1 MLSVKSAFSI
11 IVVFPSRSQ
20 TRQAG
25 SLTNMHK
32 KRQHKRSSKLR
43 QEHDKTQ
50 FNPPKLTLTQ
60 RVRNR
65 RRVPAN
71 DTDQWKWLS
80 ERAGKEMSLSNS
92 IANVYRAVLTHSA
105 IGPRSFFF
113 PCSQTSVP
121 SPLPMRALSPA
132 SKDSWMPREAAG
144 GSEPRPLLCRH
155 QNGWFLRYL
164 NRTDTVSEH
173 SESNSS
179 PKVPIEG
186 IERRKP
192 HDVLYKSIYAQGQ
205 GLLPPPRQWE
215 GTRPSVYQLCSQ
227 CANSYITLTTLL
239 WGWQWIKHIFGT

>member
-1 MLSVKSAFSI
+1 M
-11 IVVFPSRSQ
+11 
-20 TRQAG
+20 
-25 SLTNMHK
+25 
-32 KRQHKRSSKLR
+32 
-43 QEHDKTQ
+43 
-50 FNPPKLTLTQ
+50 TLTSESSYQ
-60 RVRNR
+60 KEQGR
-65 RRVPAN
+65 RCLYPTA
-71 DTDQWKWLS
+71 LP
-80 ERAGKEMSLSNS
+80 MSTEQFSL
-92 IANVYRAVLTHSA
+92 IPLLALVL
-105 IGPRSFFF
+105 FFF

-186 IERRKP
+186 IEKINP

>member
-43 QEHDKTQ
+43 QEHKTQ

-105 IGPRSFFF
+105 IGPRSFF
-113 PCSQTSVP
+113 
-121 SPLPMRALSPA
+121 SPA
-132 SKDSWMPREAAG
+132 ARPQCHLPCQWGLCHQPARTPECQERQQEA
-144 GSEPRPLLCRH
+144 
-155 QNGWFLRYL
+155 L
-164 NRTDTVSEH
+164 NQGH
-173 SESNSS
+173 SS
-179 PKVPIEG
+179 V
-186 IERRKP
+186 
-192 HDVLYKSIYAQGQ
+192 
-205 GLLPPPRQWE
+205 
-215 GTRPSVYQLCSQ
+215 GTRTAGSSGTWTEQIQ
-227 CANSYITLTTLL
+227 CLNTLNLTPVPKSL
-239 WGWQWIKHIFGT
+239 